1 MNTKADEPVALVTG
15 FRMLLHWLRT
25 PAGLAAIALLFAAC
39 CGSLVL
45 SYNGY
50 CFSQRRFLSEQEYVD
65 AAIRETIRYH
75 GFVQRISEP
84 GQLRLVPRRIVPY
97 RSLQEFRTGNPDCCK
112 LLPPDTRTLPSPSF
126 CERLFGYA
134 ATIAV
139 LTYAV
144 RYFDDNGD
152 IQNDVDTHFYAV
164 TNCGRVWDAGR

>member
-15 FRMLLHWLRT
+15 FRILLHWLRT

-50 CFSQRRFLSEQEYVD
+50 CFNQRRFLSEQEYID
-65 AAIRETIRYH
+65 AAVKEAIRH
-75 GFVQRISEP
+75 SSFVQTIIEP
-84 GQLRLVPRRIVPY
+84 GRFRLVS
-97 RSLQEFRTGNPDCCK
+97 RSIIPFRSGREFRTENPDCCK
-112 LLPPDTRTLPSPSF
+112 LLPPDIRTNPSPTLWD
-126 CERLFGYA
+126 RLFGYA

-144 RYFDDNGD
+144 KYFDDNGAL
-152 IQNDVDTHFYAV
+152 QNGIATRYYAV